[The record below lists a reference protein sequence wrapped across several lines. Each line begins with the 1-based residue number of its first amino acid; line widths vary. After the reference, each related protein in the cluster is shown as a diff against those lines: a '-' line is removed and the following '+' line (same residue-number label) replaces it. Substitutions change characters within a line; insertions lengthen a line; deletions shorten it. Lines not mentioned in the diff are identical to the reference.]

1 MGGIRVCEGKLSFPI
16 SPSSL
21 TIAPKQEALS
31 CENVMKAVWIIALA
45 LTLAQPTW
53 AQEPSFDCT
62 QATRPDE
69 LAICDSEDLS
79 TLEAAGAQAFAQVS
93 IDHQAAAKAI
103 ARPALQARRDCG
115 ADAACIE
122 DVLMQALYSYW
133 TAGARS
139 DQADAMD
146 WLIADWAE
154 ANQTCRE
161 STDPEVG
168 PQACSARNL
177 LTVQLHDIGLCEGA
191 YNLDTADFATA
202 TLLREHWVPCF
213 YPELQN

>member
-1 MGGIRVCEGKLSFPI
+1 
-16 SPSSL
+16 
-21 TIAPKQEALS
+21 
-31 CENVMKAVWIIALA
+31 MKAVWIFGLA
-45 LTLAQPTW
+45 LSLAQPVW
-53 AQEPSFDCT
+53 AQEPSFDCA
-62 QATRPDE
+62 QATKPYE
-69 LAICDSEDLS
+69 LAICDSADLS
-79 TLEAAGAQAFAQVS
+79 TLEAAGAEAFAQVS
-93 IDHQAAAKAI
+93 IDHAAAAKAI

-115 ADAACIE
+115 ADAECIA

-133 TAGARS
+133 AAGARS

-146 WLIADWAE
+146 WLIADWTE
-154 ANQTCRE
+154 ANATCRE
-161 STDPEVG
+161 SSDPAVG

-191 YNLDTADFATA
+191 YNLDNPDAATT